1 VLFVLGEYWP
11 YVLAA
16 LLAGGGV
23 GWWLAV
29 RQETPDPEPAEAEP
43 E

>member
-1 VLFVLGEYWP
+1 MLFVLGEYWP

-16 LLAGGGV
+16 FVAGGGV

-29 RQETPDPEPAEAEP
+29 RHETAGAEAAEAEI